1 MTSSTSTTSASA
13 WDEPAGIAPRGLV
26 LLLPGRGEQPA
37 LYRRFGARLAADG
50 YRVRVLTDPTADLA
64 GSDAAVKAALGGA
77 DAVAPRVLLGVDTGA
92 LAALRA
98 AADSAAPIDALI
110 LVGLLDP
117 DRAAE
122 EEPDSWEDEVEYRAS
137 CPTHR
142 GLIADATLVERGALR
157 SDRIPPEL
165 REPVDLTALQLPVL
179 GLHGDDDVLSPF
191 DGVRARYA
199 LLPEAQVVLVG
210 HGRHDALNA
219 ASHRSVAARV
229 VQFLESLR
237 ADDDAPPILQ
247 EVKP

>member
-1 MTSSTSTTSASA
+1 MTSTTSTTSASA

-37 LYRRFGARLAADG
+37 LYRRFGARIAADG
-50 YRVRVLTDPTADLA
+50 YRVRVLSDPAADP
-64 GSDAAVKAALGGA
+64 GAARAALEA
-77 DAVAPRVLLGVDTGA
+77 ALVDERAVAPRVVLGVDTGA

-98 AADSAAPIDALI
+98 AARGSAPIDALI
-110 LVGLLDP
+110 LVGLPDP
-117 DRAAE
+117 DRPGG
-122 EEPDSWEDEVEYRAS
+122 EPVESWEDEVEYRAS

-142 GLIADATLVERGALR
+142 GLIADAALVERGALR
-157 SDRIPPEL
+157 SDRIPQEL
-165 REPVDLTALQLPVL
+165 REPLDLTALQLPVL

-191 DGVRARYA
+191 DGVRAQYA
-199 LLPEAQVVLVG
+199 LLPEAEVVLVG

-237 ADDDAPPILQ
+237 AQDDAPPILQ